1 MTGLLTLLKLIAAW
15 VAFCGLFLAWVIV
28 RKSK

>member
-15 VAFCGLFLAWVIV
+15 MAFCAMFLAWVIV

>member
-1 MTGLLTLLKLIAAW
+1 MTGLLTLLKLVSAW
-15 VAFCGLFLAWVIV
+15 AAFCVLFLAWVIV

>member
-1 MTGLLTLLKLIAAW
+1 MSGLVILLKLIAAW
-15 VAFCGLFLAWVIV
+15 VAFCALFLAWVIV